1 MTSIKFNKR
10 WPPKRII
17 DAWINENFPETIW
30 YWEGVRV
37 GSHSIGYTE
46 SARILFA
53 DPSVATWFIMRWS

>member
-1 MTSIKFNKR
+1 MTSVKFNDC

-37 GSHSIGYTE
+37 EPCVAYIE
-46 SARILFA
+46 DACILFA
-53 DPSVATWFIMRWS
+53 DPSVATWFILRWS